1 MEDQLTTP
9 VSNQLDNFFNLAF
22 DASTRAQLKQAALW
36 AKICTLCAFI
46 GYAVALVVAIFGR
59 SDETS
64 LSGEGINVIFS
75 SSGNNVFGAV
85 ITAAIGVFINYFL
98 YRFATATA
106 RGMDSMDTIRT
117 NEGFNSL
124 RIYFKIYGIILIVC
138 LSIAALVMLVG
149 IIGMGL
155 RG

>member
-1 MEDQLTTP
+1 MEDQLTNP

-59 SDETS
+59 ADEAS
-64 LSGEGINVIFS
+64 LSGEGINVTLS